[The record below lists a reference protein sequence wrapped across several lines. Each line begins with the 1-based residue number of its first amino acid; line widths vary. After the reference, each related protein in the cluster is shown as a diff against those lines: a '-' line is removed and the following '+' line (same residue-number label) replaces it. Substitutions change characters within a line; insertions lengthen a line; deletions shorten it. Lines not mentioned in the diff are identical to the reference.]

1 MFSIPHSLNDMLA
14 QQSCHWLSCRQSL
27 NRSPLMTDIYFSHVD
42 VCWGVCIRVLCLLT
56 YGSGRSTH
64 GEVVGEVRR
73 ERQAR
78 RGEHAAGARVHAQ
91 RPAGGAARARA
102 VAHRAVGA
110 RVAVQRRHLG
120 GGSPV
125 SECGRLTNF
134 YRLLS
139 TLYFLFFFYNI
150 LYDT

>member
-14 QQSCHWLSCRQSL
+14 QQSRHWLSCRQSL
-27 NRSPLMTDIYFSHVD
+27 NRSPLMTDFCFAHVD
-42 VCWGVCIRVLCLLT
+42 VCRCLGVCVRVLCLFS
-56 YGSGRSTH
+56 YESGGSTH

-91 RPAGGAARARA
+91 RPAGGAARVRA

-110 RVAVQRRHLG
+110 RVAVQRRHLVG
-120 GGSPV
+120 ISGERVGP
-125 SECGRLTNF
+125 TNV
-134 YRLLS
+134 
-139 TLYFLFFFYNI
+139 LFF
-150 LYDT
+150 LLL